1 MGYMRTATVYI
12 NEGHPLF
19 QYADN
24 LTALT
29 NNLSN
34 AARFRQRQVLSAVS
48 KEEADW
54 TANEREVMEEIRK
67 TVPLIKKAS
76 MPTKGKHFLGY
87 MFLEGILRVNHNP
100 DFYAEGL
107 PRQTAQH
114 VLKTTVKD
122 MKGFYKAIKE
132 YNKNPDRFTGQPELP
147 GYKRK
152 GGHSTALITNQ
163 DCTIKTCDGKWYA
176 YFPHA
181 KDKPVCLGYP
191 IPNAR
196 LKQACITP
204 NNGRYK
210 LSFQFEVDADI
221 PEIPE
226 DIRPERICAIDFGV
240 DNLMSVTNNCGLPS
254 LIYKGGVAKSVNQKY
269 NKTIAA
275 LVSEQTLRTGE
286 KFVPDAAYY
295 AATNRRNDQIS
306 DFMRKCA
313 KHFVAWCIENR
324 IDTVVM
330 GINKYWKQEAGLG
343 KRNNQNFVQLPFDRL
358 RNIIRYLCVWEGIF
372 CLDQEESYTSKASF
386 PDRDFIPVYGNEKG
400 KPSFSGQRR
409 PVHYKGMYKKDGF
422 RGLYTTKSG
431 DIINSD
437 LNGSAN
443 ILRKAF
449 PNAFTEKPAPDFN
462 SVVIIRHP
470 DEEKVKNNRKKQTA
484 VQKQDSHAKI
494 KRQRKKDAKRKKHP
508 AA

>member
-1 MGYMRTATVYI
+1 M
-12 NEGHPLF
+12 
-19 QYADN
+19 
-24 LTALT
+24 
-29 NNLSN
+29 
-34 AARFRQRQVLSAVS
+34 
-48 KEEADW
+48 
-54 TANEREVMEEIRK
+54 
-67 TVPLIKKAS
+67 
-76 MPTKGKHFLGY
+76 
-87 MFLEGILRVNHNP
+87 
-100 DFYAEGL
+100 
-107 PRQTAQH
+107 
-114 VLKTTVKD
+114 
-122 MKGFYKAIKE
+122 
-132 YNKNPDRFTGQPELP
+132 
-147 GYKRK
+147 
-152 GGHSTALITNQ
+152 
-163 DCTIKTCDGKWYA
+163 
-176 YFPHA
+176 
-181 KDKPVCLGYP
+181 CLGCP
-191 IPNAR
+191 IPDAR

-204 NNGRYK
+204 DNGRYK

-240 DNLMSVTNNCGLPS
+240 DNLMSVTNNCCLPS

-358 RNIIRYLCVWEGIF
+358 RNIISYLCVWEGIF

>member
-1 MGYMRTATVYI
+1 MSYMRTATVYI

-19 QYADN
+19 PYADN

-48 KEEADW
+48 KEKADW
-54 TANEREVMEEIRK
+54 TANECEVMEEIRK
-67 TVPLIKKAS
+67 TVPLIKKTS
-76 MPTKGKHFLGY
+76 MPTKEKHFLGY
-87 MFLEGILRVNHNP
+87 VFLDAIMKYNSNP
-100 DFYAEGL
+100 DYYAKGL

-114 VLKTTVKD
+114 VLKTAVKD

-132 YNKNPDRFTGQPELP
+132 YHKNPDRFTGQPELP

-152 GGHSTALITNQ
+152 GGHSTALVTNQ
-163 DCTIKTCDGKWYA
+163 DCTVKTCGGKWYA

-181 KDKPVCLGYP
+181 KDKPVCLGCP
-191 IPNAR
+191 IPDAR

-204 NNGRYK
+204 DNGRYK

-221 PEIPE
+221 PKVPE
-226 DIRPERICAIDFGV
+226 NIRPERICAIDFGV
-240 DNLMSVTNNCGLPS
+240 DNLMSVTNNCGLPA

-286 KFVPDAAYY
+286 KFVPDAAYHT
-295 AATNRRNDQIS
+295 ATNRRNDQIS

-313 KHFVAWCIENR
+313 KHFVTWCVENR
-324 IDTVVM
+324 IDTVAM
-330 GINKYWKQEAGLG
+330 GVNKYWKQEADLG

-358 RNIIRYLCVWEGIF
+358 RNIIRYLCAWKGIC

-386 PDRDFIPVYGNEKG
+386 PDRDFIPVCGNEKG

-409 PVHYKGMYKKDGF
+409 PVSYKGMYKKDGF

-431 DIINSD
+431 EIINSD

-449 PNAFTEKPAPDFN
+449 PNAFTGKPAPDFN
-462 SVVIIRHP
+462 HVVIIRHP
-470 DEEKVKNNRKKQTA
+470 DAENIKNNRKEQTA

-494 KRQRKKDAKRKKHP
+494 KRQHRKDAKRAKHL

>member
-34 AARFRQRQVLSAVS
+34 TARFRQRQVLSAVS

-54 TANEREVMEEIRK
+54 TTNEREVMEEIRK

-114 VLKTTVKD
+114 VLKVAVKD

-132 YNKNPDRFTGQPELP
+132 YNKNPDRFTGEPKLP

-152 GGHSTALITNQ
+152 GGHSTALVTNQ

-176 YFPHA
+176 YFPFA
-181 KDKPVCLGYP
+181 KDKPVCLGCP
-191 IPNAR
+191 IPDAR

-204 NNGRYK
+204 DNGRYK

-330 GINKYWKQEAGLG
+330 GINKYWKQASAKETT
-343 KRNNQNFVQLPFDRL
+343 RTSCSSRL
-358 RNIIRYLCVWEGIF
+358 TGCG
-372 CLDQEESYTSKASF
+372 TSSAISAYGKASSVWI
-386 PDRDFIPVYGNEKG
+386 RRKAIPQK
-400 KPSFSGQRR
+400 QA
-409 PVHYKGMYKKDGF
+409 F
-422 RGLYTTKSG
+422 RTGILSLYTVMRKENPPSPDSG
-431 DIINSD
+431 DLYITRECTKRMA
-437 LNGSAN
+437 SAGFIQQN
-443 ILRKAF
+443 
-449 PNAFTEKPAPDFN
+449 PAISSTP
-462 SVVIIRHP
+462 
-470 DEEKVKNNRKKQTA
+470 T
-484 VQKQDSHAKI
+484 
-494 KRQRKKDAKRKKHP
+494 
-508 AA
+508 

>member
-1 MGYMRTATVYI
+1 MSYMRTATVYI

-19 QYADN
+19 PYADN

-48 KEEADW
+48 KEKADW
-54 TANEREVMEEIRK
+54 TANECEVMEEIRK
-67 TVPLIKKAS
+67 TVPLIKKTS
-76 MPTKGKHFLGY
+76 MPTKEKHFLGY
-87 MFLEGILRVNHNP
+87 VFLDAIMKYNSNP
-100 DFYAEGL
+100 DYYAKGL

-114 VLKTTVKD
+114 VLKTAVKD

-132 YNKNPDRFTGQPELP
+132 YHKNPDRFTGQPELP

-152 GGHSTALITNQ
+152 GGHSTALVTNQ
-163 DCTIKTCDGKWYA
+163 DCTVKTCGGKWYA
-176 YFPHA
+176 Y
-181 KDKPVCLGYP
+181 KPVCLGCP
-191 IPNAR
+191 IPDAR

-204 NNGRYK
+204 DNGRYK

-221 PEIPE
+221 PKVPE
-226 DIRPERICAIDFGV
+226 NIRPERICAIDFGV

-295 AATNRRNDQIS
+295 TATNRRNDQIS

-313 KHFVAWCIENR
+313 KHFVTWCVENR

-330 GINKYWKQEAGLG
+330 GVNKYWKQEADLG

-358 RNIIRYLCVWEGIF
+358 RNIIRYLCAWKGIC

-386 PDRDFIPVYGNEKG
+386 PDRDFIPVCGNEKG

-409 PVHYKGMYKKDGF
+409 PVSYKGMYKKDGF

-431 DIINSD
+431 EIINSD

-449 PNAFTEKPAPDFN
+449 PNAFTGKPAPDFN
-462 SVVIIRHP
+462 HVVIIRHP
-470 DEEKVKNNRKKQTA
+470 DAENIKNNRKEQTA

-494 KRQRKKDAKRKKHP
+494 KRQHRKDAKRAKHL